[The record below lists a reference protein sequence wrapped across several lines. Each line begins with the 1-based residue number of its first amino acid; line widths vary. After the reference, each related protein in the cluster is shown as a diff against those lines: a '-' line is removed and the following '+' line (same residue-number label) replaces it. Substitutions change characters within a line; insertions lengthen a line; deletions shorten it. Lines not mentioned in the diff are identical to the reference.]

1 MKKLYYALLSGI
13 LIFSACKK
21 KACYT
26 CTIKNNVITTP
37 VTQDYC
43 DMTEKEIKEKEGTI
57 TTTVESGGKMVTAE
71 QTTTCIKK
79 SK

>member
-1 MKKLYYALLSGI
+1 MKLCYILLCSM
-13 LIFSACKK
+13 LVLSACEK

-26 CTIKNNVITTP
+26 CTITNNVVTTP

-57 TTTVESGGKMVTAE
+57 VTTIESGGKNVPVD
-71 QTTTCIKK
+71 QTTTCVKK